1 MFNWRVRANSGIF
14 TQSMWI
20 VCAPLVL
27 FISLKH
33 RTSKTKTRK
42 ESGNEVK
49 TLPIGWWW
57 ITQSPHV
64 FPFWRVGFS
73 IFTTFMYLS
82 KCVESQF
89 YVCANGCYG
98 LGGCSN
104 RLPFFPCHPIK
115 EFEHRSKNQQS
126 DPFMVQKL
134 FISRT
139 CRFYSVFSLKFIF
152 HILKKQL
159 FFIPSNLF
167 AKYRT
172 KTYLLRTKHNQIF
185 ARMVSAITCAYKHIY
200 VYSIHK
206 SDLIKFAI

>member
-139 CRFYSVFSLKFIF
+139 CRFYSVFSLKSYFEKAIIF
-152 HILKKQL
+152 HSIQPFCK
-159 FFIPSNLF
+159 ISNQ
-167 AKYRT
+167 
-172 KTYLLRTKHNQIF
+172 NIF
-185 ARMVSAITCAYKHIY
+185 ASYQTQSNICANGFGHHVRIQTHICIFN
-200 VYSIHK
+200 S
-206 SDLIKFAI
+206 

>member
-82 KCVESQF
+82 KCAESQF

-98 LGGCSN
+98 LGGGVVLKSIAIFPLPSN
-104 RLPFFPCHPIK
+104 KRIWTSFKESTIRPVYGSKIVHFTYMQVLFCFFLEIHISY
-115 EFEHRSKNQQS
+115 FEKA
-126 DPFMVQKL
+126 
-134 FISRT
+134 I
-139 CRFYSVFSLKFIF
+139 IF
-152 HILKKQL
+152 HSIQPFCK
-159 FFIPSNLF
+159 ISNQ
-167 AKYRT
+167 
-172 KTYLLRTKHNQIF
+172 NIF
-185 ARMVSAITCAYKHIY
+185 ASYQTQSNICANGFGHHVRIQTHICIFN
-200 VYSIHK
+200 S
-206 SDLIKFAI
+206 